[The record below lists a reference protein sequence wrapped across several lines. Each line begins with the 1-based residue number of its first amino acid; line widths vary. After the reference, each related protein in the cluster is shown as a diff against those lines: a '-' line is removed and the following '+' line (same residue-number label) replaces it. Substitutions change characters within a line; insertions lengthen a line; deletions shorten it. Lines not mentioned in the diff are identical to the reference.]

1 MGPGRAN
8 PSFKC
13 RLLLMKLKS
22 FPESWGLWEGKKL
35 CGKGGIEHWHGQ
47 QLTFGLYQQSG
58 SRQQRVQYCFLRVS
72 LCCSSQAHSPHGQGS
87 WGLSAFLLPQ
97 TLLCRNLSLFPAG
110 AYVSFSSKDTG
121 TCFCWVVF
129 SRQHCCLLLFA
140 LYFRFPIVPDS

>member
-72 LCCSSQAHSPHGQGS
+72 LCCSSQAHSPFTTWSGELGALCLPSSSDSAVQEFIFISCWCLCLIFFKRHRNLLL
-87 WGLSAFLLPQ
+87 LSGIFQATLLP
-97 TLLCRNLSLFPAG
+97 L
-110 AYVSFSSKDTG
+110 VV
-121 TCFCWVVF
+121 CFVF
-129 SRQHCCLLLFA
+129 
-140 LYFRFPIVPDS
+140 